1 MAVTHGGAVFVAAR
15 ELQCDWREILDFS
28 ASINP
33 LGPAPGVRSAIAD
46 AVDRVVHYPDPYA
59 SNLRAALADEWD
71 VAPERIMVGN
81 GATELIHF
89 LARVWREDATL
100 VTPVF
105 SEFHR
110 AYPLARR
117 IAVGEPWPDRGLVVV
132 TNPLNP
138 TGAAALLPE
147 GRDGMTLV
155 DESFIEFTDLVPCM
169 QRENC
174 IVLRSLTKFHA
185 LPGLRVG
192 AVVLPE
198 WLAEELQPRREP
210 WQVNVLAE
218 AAALHA
224 LRDRYHQQQTRDY
237 VRFEQQRLARSFV
250 GLAGVRLHPT
260 LANYYLAQLDY
271 SAAALCEHMRGQRIL
286 LRNCSGWPGVEGE
299 AVRFAI
305 RTREENDRLIEVWGT
320 FPCD

>member
-1 MAVTHGGAVFVAAR
+1 
-15 ELQCDWREILDFS
+15 
-28 ASINP
+28 
-33 LGPAPGVRSAIAD
+33 VRAAIAD

-59 SNLRAALADEWD
+59 SKLRAALADEWD
-71 VAPERIMVGN
+71 VAPERILVGN

-89 LARVWREDATL
+89 LARVWRVDATL

-110 AYPLARR
+110 AYPHASC
-117 IAVGEPWPDRGLVVV
+117 IAVGEPWPDDGLVVV

-138 TGAAALLPE
+138 TGAAAFVPD
-147 GRDGMTLV
+147 GRDGVTLV
-155 DESFIEFTDLVPCM
+155 DESFIEFTDLSTCM

-185 LPGLRVG
+185 LPGLRIG
-192 AVVLPE
+192 AVVLPK
-198 WLAEELQPRREP
+198 WLAEELQPCREP

-218 AAALHA
+218 AAALEA
-224 LRDRYHQQQTRDY
+224 LRDRYHQQQTREY
-237 VRFEQQRLARSFV
+237 VRSEQQRLSHCFN
-250 GLAGVRLHPT
+250 GLPGVRLHPT
-260 LANYYLAQLDY
+260 LGNYYLARLDY
-271 SAAALCEHMRGQRIL
+271 SAAALCEYMRGQRIL
-286 LRNCSGWPGVEGE
+286 LRNCTAWPGVDGE

-305 RTREENDRLIEVWGT
+305 RTREENDRLVGAWRT